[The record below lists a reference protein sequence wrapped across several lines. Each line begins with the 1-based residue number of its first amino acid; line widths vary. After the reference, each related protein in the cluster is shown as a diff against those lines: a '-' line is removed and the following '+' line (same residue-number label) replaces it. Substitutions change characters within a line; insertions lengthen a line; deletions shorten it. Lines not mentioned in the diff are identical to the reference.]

1 MAAQAGAGLRRQ
13 LANERAF
20 SVLET
25 TGLAADANRRA
36 GQLGLL
42 DRKRLELARALATG
56 PRLLLLDEVA
66 AGLTDPE
73 VDQLIAI
80 VRRARGSPA
89 GGDPVAVVWVEHVVR
104 ALSSTVDRLICLD
117 EGVIIADGQPGAVLA
132 DPRVKEVYLGTEEP
146 WVPDRYRSQRPDNS
160 PATMHRAGA
169 AARDPA
175 DRHRAMNPLLEV
187 RDLTVRHG
195 QLEAVRGVSLSV
207 GAGEV
212 LGIIGAN
219 GAGKSTLLRTIA
231 GLHQPA
237 AGAIFLD
244 GVDITR
250 LPPEKR
256 VSAGLVLVP
265 EGRRLFGSLNVEENL
280 LAGCYRPGP
289 GPWTMARV
297 FAMFPWMATRRRQPA
312 SQLSGGEQ
320 QAVAISRALL
330 ANPRLLMLDE
340 PSLGL
345 APLPLQRIYAV
356 LPELVGSGLG
366 VLLVEQDVRQA
377 MKVSGPPPVP
387 ARGTPNTGRRA
398 RRAGFR
404 TNRGGLL
411 RYGEEQ
417 RDVKSDCETPVAA
430 KGRAAK

>member
-1 MAAQAGAGLRRQ
+1 
-13 LANERAF
+13 
-20 SVLET
+20 
-25 TGLAADANRRA
+25 
-36 GQLGLL
+36 
-42 DRKRLELARALATG
+42 
-56 PRLLLLDEVA
+56 
-66 AGLTDPE
+66 
-73 VDQLIAI
+73 
-80 VRRARGSPA
+80 
-89 GGDPVAVVWVEHVVR
+89 
-104 ALSSTVDRLICLD
+104 
-117 EGVIIADGQPGAVLA
+117 
-132 DPRVKEVYLGTEEP
+132 
-146 WVPDRYRSQRPDNS
+146 
-160 PATMHRAGA
+160 
-169 AARDPA
+169 
-175 DRHRAMNPLLEV
+175 MNPLLEV

-195 QLEAVRGVSLSV
+195 QLEAVRGVSLTI

-237 AGAIFLD
+237 AGAILLD
-244 GVDITR
+244 NVDITR

-280 LAGCYRPGP
+280 LAGCYRACP

-377 MKVSGPPPVP
+377 MKVSGRLQCLLEGRQTLAGVP
-387 ARGTPNTGRRA
+387 AELDFEQIEAAYFGIAKSKGT
-398 RRAGFR
+398 
-404 TNRGGLL
+404 
-411 RYGEEQ
+411 
-417 RDVKSDCETPVAA
+417 
-430 KGRAAK
+430 

>member
-1 MAAQAGAGLRRQ
+1 
-13 LANERAF
+13 
-20 SVLET
+20 
-25 TGLAADANRRA
+25 
-36 GQLGLL
+36 
-42 DRKRLELARALATG
+42 
-56 PRLLLLDEVA
+56 
-66 AGLTDPE
+66 
-73 VDQLIAI
+73 
-80 VRRARGSPA
+80 
-89 GGDPVAVVWVEHVVR
+89 
-104 ALSSTVDRLICLD
+104 
-117 EGVIIADGQPGAVLA
+117 
-132 DPRVKEVYLGTEEP
+132 
-146 WVPDRYRSQRPDNS
+146 
-160 PATMHRAGA
+160 
-169 AARDPA
+169 
-175 DRHRAMNPLLEV
+175 MNPLLEV

-195 QLEAVRGVSLSV
+195 QLEAVRGVSLTI

-237 AGAIFLD
+237 AGAILLD
-244 GVDITR
+244 NVDITR

-280 LAGCYRPGP
+280 LAGCYRARP

-377 MKVSGPPPVP
+377 MKVSGRLQCLLEGRQTLAGVP
-387 ARGTPNTGRRA
+387 AELDFEQIEAAYFGIAKSKGT
-398 RRAGFR
+398 
-404 TNRGGLL
+404 
-411 RYGEEQ
+411 
-417 RDVKSDCETPVAA
+417 
-430 KGRAAK
+430 